1 MSVRRPSG
9 PRGAPL
15 IGHALEFAR
24 DSLELMT
31 RAAREHGPVA
41 RLRMFD
47 RELLLL
53 TDPADI
59 EQVLV
64 RDSGSYIKD
73 KFTHDLS
80 RALGNGLVTSEGAHW
95 KRQRKLMA
103 FAFTPK
109 KIAAYA
115 NTMTQVAAHECAS
128 WAPGQVVNLHQE
140 MSRIT
145 LEIVAKVL
153 FHADIEADARVVEHS
168 MAVLNH
174 FFAESVEAAVRLP
187 PWIPTPANVR
197 LNRAVRRIDDIL
209 FQIIKQR
216 RKQAESGDDL
226 LGAMLTAKDDSGKGM
241 SDQELRDECITL
253 FIAGHETT
261 ALALTHCLYLLAQ
274 HRHVR
279 EQFHAELGTV
289 LGGRMPTAEDAKA
302 LQVTERIIKESMRV
316 YPPVWVIG
324 REATREVELGGYAI
338 KPGTQLILPQWVVH
352 RDPRFFPDPEEFDPD
367 RFLPERCKAWP
378 RFAYFPFGGGPRVCV
393 GNHFAMMEATLLLA
407 LFGQR
412 FHFELMPG
420 ERLEFRP
427 SVTLRPKGDGVR
439 AKLLVRS

>member
-1 MSVRRPSG
+1 
-9 PRGAPL
+9 
-15 IGHALEFAR
+15 
-24 DSLELMT
+24 MT
-31 RAAREHGPVA
+31 RAARDHGPVA

-53 TDPADI
+53 TNPADI

-115 NTMTQVAAHECAS
+115 DTMAQVAAHESTS

-153 FHADIEADARVVEHS
+153 FQADIEADARVVEDS

-174 FFAESVEAAVRLP
+174 FFAESIEAALRLP
-187 PWIPTPANVR
+187 PWVPTPANVR
-197 LNRAVRRIDDIL
+197 LNRAVRRIDQLL
-209 FQIIKQR
+209 FKIIKQR
-216 RKQAESGDDL
+216 RKALDSGQDL
-226 LGAMLTAKDDSGKGM
+226 LGAMLTAKDDSERGM

-261 ALALTHCLYLLAQ
+261 ALALTHCLYLLA
-274 HRHVR
+274 RNRSVR
-279 EQFHAELGTV
+279 ERFHAELDTV
-289 LGGRMPTAEDAKA
+289 LGGRLPSAEDTKA
-302 LQVTERIIKESMRV
+302 LELTERIIKESMRV

-324 REATREVELGGYAI
+324 REAIRDVELGGYTV
-338 KPGTQLILPQWVVH
+338 KRGTQLILPQWVVH
-352 RDPRFFPDPEEFDPD
+352 RDPGYFPNPEEFDPD
-367 RFLPERCKAWP
+367 RFLPERCKDWP

-412 FHFELMPG
+412 FHFELEAG
-420 ERLEFRP
+420 QRLEFRP